1 MQIEKHK
8 NDSSL
13 TIVLSGRLNTA
24 TAPELEA
31 ELAELGGVRE
41 LVLDLASLEYISS
54 AGLRTL
60 LSLHKKM
67 SAQGGMKLKHVTPDV
82 MDVLKM
88 TAFTNFLTIEA

>member
-1 MQIEKHK
+1 MQIEKQK

-13 TIVLSGRLNTA
+13 TIVLSGRLNTV

-31 ELAELGGVRE
+31 EFADLDDVRE
-41 LVLDLASLEYISS
+41 VVLDMGALEYISS

-60 LSLHKKM
+60 LLLHKKM
-67 SAQGGMKLKHVTPDV
+67 SSLGGVKLKHVTPAV

-88 TAFTNFLTIEA
+88 SAFTSFLTIEA